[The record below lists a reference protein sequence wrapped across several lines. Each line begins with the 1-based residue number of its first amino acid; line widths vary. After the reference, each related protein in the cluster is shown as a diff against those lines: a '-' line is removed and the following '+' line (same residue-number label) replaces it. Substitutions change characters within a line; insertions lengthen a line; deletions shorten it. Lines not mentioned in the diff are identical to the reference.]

1 MDRAADEKRRRNAR
15 ADAGCRERISTE
27 VHAVGT
33 GRERDVETIV
43 DQDARPGAA
52 YSFDTRRDEARQRAA
67 LEIALADLHEMHA
80 GARRGTDARDERRLP
95 G

>member
-1 MDRAADEKRRRNAR
+1 M
-15 ADAGCRERISTE
+15 
-27 VHAVGT
+27 HAVRT

-52 YSFDTRRDEARQRAA
+52 YRFDTRGHEARQRAA
-67 LEIALADLHEMHA
+67 LEIALTDLHEVHA
-80 GARRGTDARDERRLP
+80 CARRGTHARDERRLP